1 MAKDFFYDLAYEK
14 LLLNFHS
21 VLEIETSQSVI
32 TNPIETDKL
41 GNVSGC
47 WKDKLRITANGK
59 VWRN

>member
-1 MAKDFFYDLAYEK
+1 MAKDFFYDLAYKK

-41 GNVSGC
+41 GNVSG
-47 WKDKLRITANGK
+47 
-59 VWRN
+59 